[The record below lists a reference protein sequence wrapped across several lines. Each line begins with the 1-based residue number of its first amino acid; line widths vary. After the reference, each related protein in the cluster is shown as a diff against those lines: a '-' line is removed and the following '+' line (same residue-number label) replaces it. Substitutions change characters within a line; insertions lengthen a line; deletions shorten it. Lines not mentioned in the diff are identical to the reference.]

1 MMELTPSKWRDILG
15 LMMKDGIEDEMAV
28 EGGVGGVDRAT
39 TDGLH
44 RLMLAQPLNGLRQMA
59 FRVVGFRD
67 DPTSRRLDTPSIVRE
82 SCV

>member
-1 MMELTPSKWRDILG
+1 MREMGCNDG
-15 LMMKDGIEDEMAV
+15 LKVD
-28 EGGVGGVDRAT
+28 GGVVGVDRAT

-67 DPTSRRLDTPSIVRE
+67 APTSRRLDTPSTSIVQE
-82 SCV
+82 GCV